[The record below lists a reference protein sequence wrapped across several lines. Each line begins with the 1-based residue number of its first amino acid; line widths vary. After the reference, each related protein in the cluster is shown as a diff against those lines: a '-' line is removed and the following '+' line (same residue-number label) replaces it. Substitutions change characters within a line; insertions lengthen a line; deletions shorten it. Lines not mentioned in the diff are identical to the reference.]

1 MVIGPGDLLR
11 AGRVIHVERLGPR
24 ATAVGR
30 AVDAA
35 GIALPVYVAL
45 RGEQHDVGVL
55 RVHQHG
61 RDLFCSVE
69 TQVLPCA
76 TGVAGL
82 VDAVALGD
90 AARNQ
95 VAHAD
100 IDDVGVGG
108 CHGDGADGG
117 GFLDR

>member
-1 MVIGPGDLLR
+1 MVIGPGNLLR
-11 AGRVIHVERLGPR
+11 AGRVIHVERPGPR
-24 ATAVGR
+24 AAAVGG
-30 AVDAA
+30 AIDAA
-35 GIALPVYVAL
+35 SVALLVHVAL
-45 RGEQHDVGVL
+45 RGEQHEVGVL
-55 RVHQHG
+55 GVHQHG

-95 VAHAD
+95 VTHAD
-100 IDDVGVGG
+100 VDDVGVGR

-117 GFLDR
+117 D